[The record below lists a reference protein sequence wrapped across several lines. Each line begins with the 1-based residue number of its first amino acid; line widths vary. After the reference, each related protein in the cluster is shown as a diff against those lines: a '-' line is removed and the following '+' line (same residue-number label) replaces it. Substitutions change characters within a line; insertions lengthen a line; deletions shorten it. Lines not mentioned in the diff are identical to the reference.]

1 MEKATRIFG
10 DIDYERSGKQIGHL
24 YLPYSVT
31 RSAYGNIALPIAVIA
46 GGKGPT
52 VFLQAGTHGDEYEGQ
67 IALCKL
73 VRALEPGE
81 INGRVIVMTATNLPA
96 ALAGAR
102 VSPLDGVNLNRAYPG
117 DPDGGPTKA
126 IAHYVDSVIFPM
138 TDYHLD
144 LHSGGSSLDYQP
156 FVSMRRSQDPELDRR
171 AMAALKAF
179 GGPVGVVWAHTLE
192 GGFTD
197 AAAIRRGIVSL
208 GGEFGGG
215 GAVMR
220 SAVSLVER
228 GLQGVHFV
236 DDPARPPVPAY
247 FRRAGRVICTRHF
260 GRVERGDCLAHLAT
274 PLH

>member
-1 MEKATRIFG
+1 MPISSPSPSMSSRCNREGEMEKATRIFG

-102 VSPLDGVNLNRAYPG
+102 VSPLAGVHLNRAHPAA
-117 DPDGGPTKA
+117 PAGGPPKP
-126 IAHYVDSVIFPM
+126 IAHYVASASLPM
-138 TDYHLD
+138 TDY
-144 LHSGGSSLDYQP
+144 
-156 FVSMRRSQDPELDRR
+156 
-171 AMAALKAF
+171 
-179 GGPVGVVWAHTLE
+179 
-192 GGFTD
+192 
-197 AAAIRRGIVSL
+197 
-208 GGEFGGG
+208 
-215 GAVMR
+215 
-220 SAVSLVER
+220 
-228 GLQGVHFV
+228 
-236 DDPARPPVPAY
+236 
-247 FRRAGRVICTRHF
+247 
-260 GRVERGDCLAHLAT
+260 
-274 PLH
+274 